1 MESCLAEF
9 RGYLAEKKSLAK
21 NSLLAY
27 GRDVQ
32 DFHVFLQEKDI
43 TNIRDVTK
51 TEIVSYLLSLKNQ
64 GKSSATI
71 NRKLASL
78 RAFFQYLK
86 SDKGFSQ
93 DPTEGIRSPK
103 IERRKLEYL
112 TVEEVEKLL
121 TTPDDSVKGWRD
133 KALLEVLYASGMRVS
148 EIAGA
153 DLSNINLRIGFI
165 MIEEDFGK
173 ARVIPLGR
181 PARAALESYIYES
194 RPSLLRNKEH
204 ETQALFLNYNSERLT
219 RQGIWKIIKENAKAA
234 NIDMKITPQTLRNS
248 FAVHMMQNGADLKT
262 LQELLG
268 HEDLTATQIYLSFSK
283 NRIKDVYDNTHP
295 RA

>member
-1 MESCLAEF
+1 MKSCLAEF

-121 TTPDDSVKGWRD
+121 TIPDDSVKGRRD

-204 ETQALFLNYNSERLT
+204 ETQALFLNYNGERLT

>member
-43 TNIRDVTK
+43 TNVRDVTK

-204 ETQALFLNYNSERLT
+204 ETQALFLNYNGERLT

>member
-103 IERRKLEYL
+103 IERRKVEYL

-121 TTPDDSVKGWRD
+121 TIPDDSVKGRRD

-204 ETQALFLNYNSERLT
+204 ETQALFLNYNGERLT

>member
-1 MESCLAEF
+1 MES
-9 RGYLAEKKSLAK
+9 YLERFKTYLEEKKSLAQ

-27 GRDVQ
+27 GRDIQ
-32 DFHVFLQEKDI
+32 DFHVFLQEKGI
-43 TNIRDVTK
+43 TNICDVTK
-51 TEIVSYLLSLKNQ
+51 TEIVSYLLFLKNQ
-64 GKSSATI
+64 GKSAATV

-78 RAFFQYLK
+78 RAYFQYLQ
-86 SDKGFSQ
+86 SDQVFSH
-93 DPTEGIRSPK
+93 DPTEGIKSPK
-103 IERRKLEYL
+103 IERRKVEFL

-121 TTPDDSVKGWRD
+121 TIPDDSNKGQRD
-133 KALLEVLYASGMRVS
+133 RALLEVLYASGMRVS
-148 EIAGA
+148 EIAGT
-153 DLSNINLRIGFI
+153 DLPNINLRIGFI
-165 MIEEDFGK
+165 MIEEEFGK

-194 RPSLLRNKEH
+194 RPSLLRNKEP
-204 ETQALFLNYNSERLT
+204 ETQALFLNYNGERLT
-219 RQGIWKIIKENAKAA
+219 RQGIWKIIKENAKIAE
-234 NIDMKITPQTLRNS
+234 IDMKITPQTLRNS

>member
-121 TTPDDSVKGWRD
+121 TIPDDSVKGRRD

-204 ETQALFLNYNSERLT
+204 EIQALFLNYNGERLT

>member
-43 TNIRDVTK
+43 TNVRDVTK

-121 TTPDDSVKGWRD
+121 TIPDDSVKGRRD

-204 ETQALFLNYNSERLT
+204 ETQALFLNYNGERLT

>member
-204 ETQALFLNYNSERLT
+204 ETQALFLNYNGERLT